1 MPAQSTS
8 SRSTN
13 RPGYALAQAMDA
25 EAARALSDAAEVKQE
40 EKDTRLNMQLS
51 AITRA
56 VRNGRV

>member
-1 MPAQSTS
+1 
-8 SRSTN
+8 
-13 RPGYALAQAMDA
+13 MDA

-40 EKDTRLNMQLS
+40 EKDTRLNMPLS